1 MRRADRLF
9 RIVQLL
15 QGRRRAVTAQV
26 LAGRLEISERTLYRD
41 IRDLVGSGV
50 PIHGEAGVGYVL
62 DRSFELPP
70 VMFDREE
77 VSALAL
83 GISIV
88 KGWGDESLARAAT
101 RALEKLRTVAPP
113 ELAATFA
120 DLRVS
125 AVNFNGSAPLRR
137 VLLELRQAVL
147 DRREL
152 RLHYQRKDGLES
164 HRVVR
169 PLAITF
175 TAPHW
180 LLVTWCTLRVE
191 FRVFRVDRI
200 LALDAMDT
208 HFEDEPGRNFEAFLQ
223 QMGGGTEEQL

>member
-15 QGRRRAVTAQV
+15 QRRRRAVTAQV

-41 IRDLVGSGV
+41 IRDLVASGV
-50 PIHGEAGVGYVL
+50 PIHGEAGVGYFL

-70 VMFDREE
+70 VMFDRDE

-83 GISIV
+83 GISVV

-120 DLRVS
+120 DIRLS
-125 AVNFNGSAPLRR
+125 AVNFNGSEPLRKL
-137 VLLELRQAVL
+137 LLELRRAVL

-169 PLAITF
+169 PLGITF
-175 TAPHW
+175 TAPNW
-180 LLVTWCTLRVE
+180 LLVTWCKLRDE

-200 LALDAMDT
+200 LALEVLEG
-208 HFEDEPGRNFEAFLQ
+208 HFEDEPGRNFEAFLE
-223 QMGGGTEEQL
+223 QMGARSDEQL